1 MLTPFRIDNCTS
13 SDKWT
18 SDTYSKTLTWEER
31 CVTIEEKPT
40 SRFLFYTTC
49 PSLNNTVTKWKF
61 QYILKND
68 LLPQQI
74 IPKIKSLTQRRFRA
88 KHTKSENQKQNKD
101 SQQQQDRPI
110 QTQQNSTKIQK
121 NQLITLILIERF

>member
-49 PSLNNTVTKWKF
+49 PSSNNTVTKWKF

-101 SQQQQDRPI
+101 SQQQSSKRDPTKRNK
-110 QTQQNSTKIQK
+110 TQQKYKRIN
-121 NQLITLILIERF
+121 